1 MQHPSALLGK
11 KVDGTKTL
19 VVGSGDGA
27 SLFIKTA
34 QQKSKDLKIVA
45 IVDDDKNKQNTYLHG
60 VKVVGTTEQIPEI
73 VGNYEVEQIVIAIP
87 SLAPDDYERIVEYCQ
102 QTEVKVNAMPKYEQV
117 ITGKLSVSKLQEIDI
132 ADLLGLSLIHI

>member
-1 MQHPSALLGK
+1 MLLSFLLVIASRLTWREIHEFVQHPSALLGK

-73 VGNYEVEQIVIAIP
+73 VGNYEVEQIVIAI
-87 SLAPDDYERIVEYCQ
+87 LRWLR
-102 QTEVKVNAMPKYEQV
+102 M
-117 ITGKLSVSKLQEIDI
+117 ITSES
-132 ADLLGLSLIHI
+132 